1 MSIERAGHPAEPP
14 TQRATVFISHA
25 SKDEAVVRWLAAQV
39 EATGH
44 CAWVAEWDS
53 RPGES
58 LTGKVEDAL
67 ARCDAFIFLL
77 TEDGYDSVY
86 VAHEVG
92 AALVSG
98 KPLIVLVDQ
107 RLADKPMGMLTDV
120 EQVRFDR
127 HDLAAS
133 TAAITSGLMRLSERR
148 GMAAGLSQ
156 TPMSDDSE
164 LLTMSVQVNVQFELS
179 QDQVL
184 VSLVA
189 LVAIGGLIYLASH
202 EGIA

>member
-1 MSIERAGHPAEPP
+1 M
-14 TQRATVFISHA
+14 QRATVFISHA

-44 CAWVAEWDS
+44 CAWVAEWDA

-58 LTGKVEDAL
+58 LTGKVQDAL

-77 TEDGYDSVY
+77 TEDGYDSIY

-92 AALVSG
+92 AAMVSG

-107 RLADKPMGMLTDV
+107 CLADKPMGMLTDV
-120 EQVRFDR
+120 EQVRYDR
-127 HDLAAS
+127 DDLAAS
-133 TAAITSGLMRLSERR
+133 TAAITRGLVRLSERR
-148 GMAAGLSQ
+148 GLAAAPSF
-156 TPMSDDSE
+156 TASSNDPE
-164 LLTMSVQVNVQFELS
+164 LVTMSVQVNAQFQLS

-184 VSLVA
+184 LSLVA